1 MSLDKLEPAPKG
13 AVGVYIPYYQGAKR
27 SILPFAIA
35 LYQKGSLEGKR
46 RIEGG
51 EDISFVATWRVST
64 LPSDLTRCRVQFDG
78 NAELS
83 YEVTMPNFEFIGC
96 LMEVLIHFKKSRL
109 TDFAK
114 PFYRKLLHFDD
125 PAPNRG

>member
-1 MSLDKLEPAPKG
+1 MSLDKLEPAAKG
-13 AVGVYIPYYQGAKR
+13 AVGVYIPYYQGNKR
-27 SILPFAIA
+27 SILPFAIG
-35 LYQKGSLEGKR
+35 LYQKGSIEGKR
-46 RIEGG
+46 HIEGG
-51 EDISFVATWRVST
+51 EDIPFVATWRVST

-83 YEVTMPNFEFIGC
+83 YEVTIPNFEFIGC
-96 LMEVLIHFKKSRL
+96 LIDMLINYKKTRF

-125 PAPNRG
+125 VAAKA